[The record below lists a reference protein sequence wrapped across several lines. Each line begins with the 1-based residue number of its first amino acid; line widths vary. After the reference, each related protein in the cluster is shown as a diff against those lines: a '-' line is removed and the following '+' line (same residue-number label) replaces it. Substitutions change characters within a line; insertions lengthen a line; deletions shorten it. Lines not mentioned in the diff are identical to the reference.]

1 MKKDDLKIYCK
12 LNKDKETIDKVICK
26 IFKDYSQ
33 NKNIELK
40 SRQNEKNTLK

>member
-12 LNKDKETIDKVICK
+12 FNKDKETIDKVICK